1 MERREGNALRG
12 SPTTGVAD
20 GGVSGGAAGTEHSS
34 ESSPEE
40 AVPGRSTEDVFFR
53 CTDFRRTQISGR
65 LLRQRILFPEQG
77 RRTSA
82 ASAQAPPRRTRQAC
96 RNHVRERPMPFLFH
110 LNALRRNRCAPVSP
124 GLLLFN
130 RSARPFFRQGR
141 ACASS
146 LRPAS
151 SSRLRFF
158 SWCDRLLQYPSHGP
172 DGRLDLKTI

>member
-1 MERREGNALRG
+1 MERREGTLCAARRQRALPTAEFPAGLRERSIPPSPLRG
-12 SPTTGVAD
+12 SC
-20 GGVSGGAAGTEHSS
+20 
-34 ESSPEE
+34 
-40 AVPGRSTEDVFFR
+40 PGRSTEDVFFR

-172 DGRLDLKTI
+172 DGRLDLKRI